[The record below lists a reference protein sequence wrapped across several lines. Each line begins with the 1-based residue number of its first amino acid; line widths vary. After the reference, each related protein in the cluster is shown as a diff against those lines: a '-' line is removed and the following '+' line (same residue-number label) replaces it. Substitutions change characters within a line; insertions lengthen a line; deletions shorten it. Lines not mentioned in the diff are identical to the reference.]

1 MSGLGAS
8 GTSTVKITE
17 SLTEGVF
24 SDVECSRLVAREGCT
39 RLAAREGC
47 TRLAA
52 LAMLVISVSEDALQ
66 AGTMATEAARM
77 MPKDKNAMY
86 LKLAITKSSFSRLFG
101 LRVFAQHVL

>member
-1 MSGLGAS
+1 
-8 GTSTVKITE
+8 
-17 SLTEGVF
+17 
-24 SDVECSRLVAREGCT
+24 
-39 RLAAREGC
+39 
-47 TRLAA
+47 
-52 LAMLVISVSEDALQ
+52 MLVISVSEDALQ

>member
-1 MSGLGAS
+1 MSGSGAS

-39 RLAAREGC
+39 RLAAP
-47 TRLAA
+47 
-52 LAMLVISVSEDALQ
+52 AMLVISVSEDALQ

-86 LKLAITKSSFSRLFG
+86 LKLAITKSSFSWLFG